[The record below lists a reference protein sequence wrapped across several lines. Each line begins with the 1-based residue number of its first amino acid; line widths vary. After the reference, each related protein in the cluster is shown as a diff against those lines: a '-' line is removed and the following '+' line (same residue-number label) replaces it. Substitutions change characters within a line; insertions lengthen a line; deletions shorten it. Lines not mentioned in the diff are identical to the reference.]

1 MVSHSMNLAKQTS
14 ISVSDLG
21 SFLFEDK
28 VNNDDTLQEP
38 AKTEEQR
45 FGSLPTSTYL
55 IYNLN
60 QS

>member
-1 MVSHSMNLAKQTS
+1 MNLAKQTS
-14 ISVSDLG
+14 TSVSDQ
-21 SFLFEDK
+21 STFLFEGK

-45 FGSLPTSTYL
+45 FGSLPTPTYL
-55 IYNLN
+55 IYSLN